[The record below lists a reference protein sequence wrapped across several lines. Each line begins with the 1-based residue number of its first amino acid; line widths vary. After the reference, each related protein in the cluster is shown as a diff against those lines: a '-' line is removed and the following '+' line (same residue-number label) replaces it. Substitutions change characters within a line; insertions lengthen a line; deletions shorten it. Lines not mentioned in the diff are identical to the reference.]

1 MVRPPYQ
8 VALRLYAIA
17 AERWAE
23 VEAAYYQVDLFTI
36 GPRKFLNCVYAWCVQ
51 HMNPEG
57 RERWDQMLN
66 DPLEGQVRVTDRQ
79 IEQEGADFLATMQ
92 MHQQQKG

>member
-1 MVRPPYQ
+1 
-8 VALRLYAIA
+8 
-17 AERWAE
+17 
-23 VEAAYYQVDLFTI
+23 
-36 GPRKFLNCVYAWCVQ
+36 
-51 HMNPEG
+51 MNPEG

>member
-1 MVRPPYQ
+1 
-8 VALRLYAIA
+8 
-17 AERWAE
+17 
-23 VEAAYYQVDLFTI
+23 
-36 GPRKFLNCVYAWCVQ
+36 
-51 HMNPEG
+51 MNPED

-66 DPLEGQVRVTDRQ
+66 DPLEGQAQVTDRQ